1 MLGLGEDERKENWLK
16 SDVFSYLNEKR
27 IGKKK
32 KKIVKRREWKIDKIK
47 NM

>member
-32 KKIVKRREWKIDKIK
+32 KKKLWKEENEK
-47 NM
+47 